1 MIKKTLVVC
10 CLMIVCFI
18 YLPTSVINAEPIKD
32 AKQGLPYAYTPP
44 EGSVEELYKDIIVTL
59 ISPYITK
66 EIEKNYGQLLQYD
79 LFNIE
84 FLNIE
89 RPNYRSFSFLIK
101 IQIRPFVGAHNTIGI
116 DNITIRIS
124 PSETKV
130 EKFEHIKSFSIPPH
144 LKDPYKNLYRD
155 SI

>member
-1 MIKKTLVVC
+1 MKKFLVVC
-10 CLMIVCFI
+10 CLMISLI
-18 YLPTSVINAEPIKD
+18 YFPTSVTAATPIKD
-32 AKQGLPYAYTPP
+32 AKQGLPYTYTPP
-44 EGSVEELYKDIIVTL
+44 EGSIEELYKDIIVTL
-59 ISPYITK
+59 LEPYITS

-101 IQIRPFVGAHNTIGI
+101 MQIKPFVGAHNTIGI
-116 DNITIRIS
+116 DNITIKVS

-130 EKFEHIKSFSIPPH
+130 EKFEHTKSFPIPPY
-144 LKDPYKNLYRD
+144 LKDSYKNLKL
-155 SI
+155 

>member
-1 MIKKTLVVC
+1 MMKKLLVFC
-10 CLMIVCFI
+10 CLIVCFI

-32 AKQGLPYAYTPP
+32 AKQGLPYPYSPP

-59 ISPYITK
+59 INPYITR

-89 RPNYRSFSFLIK
+89 RTNYRSFSFLIK
-101 IQIRPFVGAHNTIGI
+101 MQIWPFVGAHNTIGI
-116 DNITIRIS
+116 DKITIRIN

-130 EKFEHIKSFSIPPH
+130 EQFEHIKSFSIPPH
-144 LKDPYKNLYRD
+144 LKYPYKNLHRD